1 MNECKPQITY
11 PCPWVYKVIGRDRHL
26 IEAAVAEILP
36 GRSYRAV
43 PSKSSKGGS
52 YLCLNIETIVETE
65 ADRLAFYDRLRR
77 HPAVVM
83 VL

>member
-11 PCPWVYKVIGRDRHL
+11 PCPWVYKVIGRDRNL
-26 IEAAVAEILP
+26 IEAAVAEILS
-36 GRSYRAV
+36 GQAYRAV
-43 PSKSSKGGS
+43 PSKSSKSGT
-52 YLCLNIETIVETE
+52 YHCLNVETTVE
-65 ADRLAFYDRLRR
+65 NETDRVAFYDRLRR